1 MPGMKDAPVMYR
13 GLKWLLP
20 KFVVPY
26 LRMTIEGREHV
37 PAVQPV
43 IFAANHLSF
52 IDSIVI
58 PIAIPRPIYYLAKAD
73 YFESWRTKWFFEAA
87 GCVPTKRDKGAG
99 TGALETGVE
108 ILRSGDPVGIY
119 PEGTRSPDGRL
130 YRGKTG
136 PVRMALE
143 ADVPIV
149 PIGVHGT
156 DAAQPIDRY
165 WVSREP
171 VTVRIGQPLDLS
183 RYRDQRDD
191 PFALRA
197 ATDELM
203 FEIMM
208 LSGQEYVD
216 EYASKVKTG
225 EVDIDLDPVADPL
238 QGVDVDEQDA
248 EVVELRPDDRAAG

>member
-1 MPGMKDAPVMYR
+1 MYR
-13 GLKWLLP
+13 GLRSVLP
-20 KFVVPY
+20 KFLFPY
-26 LRMTIEGREHV
+26 LRMSIEGQENI
-37 PAVQPV
+37 PADKPV
-43 IFAANHLSF
+43 IFASNHLSF
-52 IDSIVI
+52 IDSIVL
-58 PIAIPRPIYYLAKAD
+58 PISVPQPIYYLAKAD
-73 YFESWRTKWFFEAA
+73 YFESWRTRWFVRAV

-108 ILRSGDPVGIY
+108 ILSQGDSIGIY

-143 ADVPIV
+143 ANVSIIPV
-149 PIGVHGT
+149 GLSGT
-156 DAAQPIDRY
+156 DQVQPTGSYGIQRY
-165 WVSREP
+165 P
-171 VTVRIGQPLDLS
+171 VTVRLGEPLDLS
-183 RYRDQRDD
+183 RYRDQRED

-216 EYASKVKTG
+216 EYAAKVKKG
-225 EVDIDLDPVADPL
+225 EVDVDTVRIEDLPP
-238 QGVDVDEQDA
+238 QNEVDEA
-248 EVVELRPDDRAAG
+248 AAARRAG